1 MNPTKHLLM
10 CEPTGYTVN
19 YEINPY
25 MKSSVIDPA
34 LALRQWRSVKDA
46 LIDGGAEVTVVP
58 GDARYPDMVFA
69 ANAAQIIR
77 GSCFK
82 TAILAKFK
90 SEHRAGET
98 ELWASR
104 MPATIVD
111 ALMSFNS
118 ENSYGP
124 ASNFFEGQGDIVT
137 MKARYDPT
145 IGQLYR
151 YVVGFGQRTSISGAR
166 LLSGMIREFSTTA
179 EVTRVKL
186 RSPYFYHLD
195 TCVFSGSK
203 ACLVIKDAIDPD
215 YYEGLIGALR
225 AENPHKLLIGV
236 TEDEGK
242 TLCCNMVQTSDDTV
256 VSGLLP
262 ARVKQRLEDAGY
274 KCIEV
279 DTSEFLK
286 AGGSVRCMTLD
297 L

>member
-1 MNPTKHLLM
+1 M

-25 MKSSVIDPA
+25 MKASIIDPA

-58 GDARYPDMVFA
+58 GDERYPDMVFA
-69 ANAAQIIR
+69 ANAAQIIQ

-82 TAILAKFK
+82 TAILAKFR

-98 ELWASR
+98 ELWAAR
-104 MPATIVD
+104 MPTFIDV
-111 ALMSFNS
+111 LMSFNKGI
-118 ENSYGP
+118 NYGSS
-124 ASNFFEGQGDIVT
+124 SNFFEGQGDVVT
-137 MKARYDPT
+137 MYARYDPT
-145 IGQLYR
+145 VGQLYR
-151 YVVGFGQRTSISGAR
+151 YVVGFDQRTSISGAR
-166 LLSGMIREFSTTA
+166 LLSGMLREFSTTA

-186 RSPYFYHLD
+186 RSPHFYHLD
-195 TCVFSGSK
+195 TCVFSGDK
-203 ACLVIKDAIDPD
+203 ACLVIKDAIDPN
-215 YYEGLIGALR
+215 YYEGLIGALQ
-225 AENPHKLLIGV
+225 AMNPNKPIINV
-236 TEDEGK
+236 TEHEGK

-262 ARVKQRLEDAGY
+262 QRVRQQLKDVGY